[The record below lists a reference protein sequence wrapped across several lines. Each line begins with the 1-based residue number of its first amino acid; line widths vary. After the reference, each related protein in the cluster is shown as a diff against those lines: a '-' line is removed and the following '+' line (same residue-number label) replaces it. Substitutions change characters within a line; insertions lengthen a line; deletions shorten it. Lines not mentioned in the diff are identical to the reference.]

1 MPRPDAARRRAG
13 AGAARPSASSPSA
26 RRRAEW
32 TASVRVYVVQSAA
45 GRALGAPVG
54 SISASSGAL
63 GRGTAW
69 GARRGGGHVPQPL
82 RRVHDFAPSGRHP
95 CASMSCSRRQPVHS
109 APGGGIPRRG
119 GAVGRGTA
127 RGAWRGCA
135 ARLRASA
142 SSASA
147 RVRVEWTAS
156 VRVYVVQSAAT
167 RALGAGRRHPARRGC
182 GRTRNSAG
190 RMARVRGAATCL
202 RLLGECTT
210 SRRVDGI
217 RARLCRAVGGRSC
230 TRPGRR
236 HLARR
241 GCGRAG
247 RGRAGARRPR
257 RAGRA
262 ARTPRRLRRGTR
274 ARPPRGPRRRGRW
287 SGG

>member
-13 AGAARPSASSPSA
+13 AGAGTSIRLFAECTTSRRVDGIRARICRAVGGRPCSRRAGREHLRVERCARARNSVGRAARGRPRASASSASA
-26 RRRAEW
+26 RLRAEW

-45 GRALGAPVG
+45 
-54 SISASSGAL
+54 S
-63 GRGTAW
+63 
-69 GARRGGGHVPQPL
+69 
-82 RRVHDFAPSGRHP
+82 
-95 CASMSCSRRQPVHS
+95 
-109 APGGGIPRRG
+109 
-119 GAVGRGTA
+119 
-127 RGAWRGCA
+127 
-135 ARLRASA
+135 
-142 SSASA
+142 
-147 RVRVEWTAS
+147 
-156 VRVYVVQSAAT
+156 
-167 RALGAGRRHPARRGC
+167 RALGAGRRHPASRGR

-202 RLLGECTT
+202 RLLGECTS